1 MARVTVE
8 DCVTRVPNRF
18 ELVMVAAQR
27 GRNIGAGA
35 PLTLDR
41 DNDKNAV
48 VALREI
54 AEAKVDLKELEN
66 GLIRGLQTVV
76 EADEPE
82 GEEMDLLPISE
93 EVAEELGEARGE
105 ARADQVMSE
114 DELHFEDDAVAAQ
127 DISDDLDLELGSV
140 AGLQE
145 LRPARPDHQGYLPP
159 SAGKPGSRSASGT
172 GDAPG
177 GNRSERFVLHRAQA
191 VSQRGF
197 LLRHHL
203 QRIRYSRLDVHGDV
217 RYRPH
222 RRLDQPLD

>member
-18 ELVMVAAQR
+18 ELVMMAAQR

-82 GEEMDLLPISE
+82 GEEMDLLPITEELSE
-93 EVAEELGEARGE
+93 ELGE

-127 DISDDLDLELGSV
+127 DAGDDDIDGGVIDSDADSDIADSDSDIVGSADGDSADGDIVDSDLTADDEPRPDLDDSGE
-140 AGLQE
+140 
-145 LRPARPDHQGYLPP
+145 
-159 SAGKPGSRSASGT
+159 PG
-172 GDAPG
+172 P
-177 GNRSERFVLHRAQA
+177 F
-191 VSQRGF
+191 
-197 LLRHHL
+197 
-203 QRIRYSRLDVHGDV
+203 
-217 RYRPH
+217 
-222 RRLDQPLD
+222 

>member
-18 ELVMVAAQR
+18 ELVMLAAQR

-35 PLTLDR
+35 PLSLDR

-82 GEEMDLLPISE
+82 GEEMDLLPITEELSE
-93 EVAEELGEARGE
+93 ELGE

-127 DISDDLDLELGSV
+127 DAGDDDIDSGVIDSDEIESVADSDIVDSADGDIVDSDLAADDEPRPDLDDSGE
-140 AGLQE
+140 
-145 LRPARPDHQGYLPP
+145 
-159 SAGKPGSRSASGT
+159 PG
-172 GDAPG
+172 P
-177 GNRSERFVLHRAQA
+177 F
-191 VSQRGF
+191 
-197 LLRHHL
+197 
-203 QRIRYSRLDVHGDV
+203 
-217 RYRPH
+217 
-222 RRLDQPLD
+222 

>member
-1 MARVTVE
+1 
-8 DCVTRVPNRF
+8 
-18 ELVMVAAQR
+18 MVAAQR

-127 DISDDLDLELGSV
+127 DIADDLDLELGSV
-140 AGLQE
+140 DAADDDAAEDEEGE
-145 LRPARPDHQGYLPP
+145 DDEGGAAESDEGEE
-159 SAGKPGSRSASGT
+159 PG
-172 GDAPG
+172 P
-177 GNRSERFVLHRAQA
+177 F
-191 VSQRGF
+191 
-197 LLRHHL
+197 
-203 QRIRYSRLDVHGDV
+203 
-217 RYRPH
+217 
-222 RRLDQPLD
+222 

>member
-18 ELVMVAAQR
+18 ELVMLAAQR

-35 PLTLDR
+35 PLSLDR

-82 GEEMDLLPISE
+82 GEEMDLLPLSE
-93 EVAEELGEARGE
+93 ELSEELGAELSEERGE

-114 DELHFEDDAVAAQ
+114 DELHFEDDAVAAE
-127 DISDDLDLELGSV
+127 DVAEDLDVDVGGVDVEADEE
-140 AGLQE
+140 AG
-145 LRPARPDHQGYLPP
+145 PDVDD
-159 SAGKPGSRSASGT
+159 SEEPG
-172 GDAPG
+172 P
-177 GNRSERFVLHRAQA
+177 F
-191 VSQRGF
+191 
-197 LLRHHL
+197 
-203 QRIRYSRLDVHGDV
+203 
-217 RYRPH
+217 
-222 RRLDQPLD
+222 

>member
-18 ELVMVAAQR
+18 ELVMLAAQR

-35 PLTLDR
+35 PLSLDR

-82 GEEMDLLPISE
+82 GEEMDLLPLSE
-93 EVAEELGEARGE
+93 ELSEELGAELSEERGE

-114 DELHFEDDAVAAQ
+114 DELHFEDDAVAAE
-127 DISDDLDLELGSV
+127 DVAEDSDVDVGGVDVGGVDVEADEE
-140 AGLQE
+140 AG
-145 LRPARPDHQGYLPP
+145 PDVDD
-159 SAGKPGSRSASGT
+159 SEEPG
-172 GDAPG
+172 P
-177 GNRSERFVLHRAQA
+177 F
-191 VSQRGF
+191 
-197 LLRHHL
+197 
-203 QRIRYSRLDVHGDV
+203 
-217 RYRPH
+217 
-222 RRLDQPLD
+222 

>member
-18 ELVMVAAQR
+18 ELVMLAAQR

-35 PLTLDR
+35 PLALDR

-82 GEEMDLLPISE
+82 GEEMDLLPLSE
-93 EVAEELGEARGE
+93 ELSEELGEERGE
-105 ARADQVMSE
+105 ARADQVISE
-114 DELHFEDDAVAAQ
+114 DDLHFEDEAAAAQ
-127 DISDDLDLELGSV
+127 EVAEDLDLELGGV
-140 AGLQE
+140 EVDDDQE
-145 LRPARPDHQGYLPP
+145 GSADPDDGEE
-159 SAGKPGSRSASGT
+159 PG
-172 GDAPG
+172 P
-177 GNRSERFVLHRAQA
+177 F
-191 VSQRGF
+191 
-197 LLRHHL
+197 
-203 QRIRYSRLDVHGDV
+203 
-217 RYRPH
+217 
-222 RRLDQPLD
+222 

>member
-127 DISDDLDLELGSV
+127 DIADDLDLELGSV
-140 AGLQE
+140 DAAEDDEGE
-145 LRPARPDHQGYLPP
+145 DEEGGAAESDEGEE
-159 SAGKPGSRSASGT
+159 PG
-172 GDAPG
+172 P
-177 GNRSERFVLHRAQA
+177 F
-191 VSQRGF
+191 
-197 LLRHHL
+197 
-203 QRIRYSRLDVHGDV
+203 
-217 RYRPH
+217 
-222 RRLDQPLD
+222 

>member
-93 EVAEELGEARGE
+93 EVAEELGIERGE

-114 DELHFEDDAVAAQ
+114 DELHFEDDVAAAQ
-127 DISDDLDLELGSV
+127 DIADDLDLELGAVEVEDEADSE
-140 AGLQE
+140 ADSEGE
-145 LRPARPDHQGYLPP
+145 GEAEGEEGDGPDLDKGEE
-159 SAGKPGSRSASGT
+159 PG
-172 GDAPG
+172 P
-177 GNRSERFVLHRAQA
+177 F
-191 VSQRGF
+191 
-197 LLRHHL
+197 
-203 QRIRYSRLDVHGDV
+203 
-217 RYRPH
+217 
-222 RRLDQPLD
+222 

>member
-93 EVAEELGEARGE
+93 DVAEELGEDQGE

-127 DISDDLDLELGSV
+127 DIADDLELERGTVDAEEDGEGGAAESDGG
-140 AGLQE
+140 AEPGPFEPRLHNQ
-145 LRPARPDHQGYLPP
+145 APP
-159 SAGKPGSRSASGT
+159 
-172 GDAPG
+172 
-177 GNRSERFVLHRAQA
+177 
-191 VSQRGF
+191 
-197 LLRHHL
+197 
-203 QRIRYSRLDVHGDV
+203 
-217 RYRPH
+217 
-222 RRLDQPLD
+222 

>member
-18 ELVMVAAQR
+18 ELVMLAAQR

-35 PLTLDR
+35 PLSLDR

-82 GEEMDLLPISE
+82 GEEMDLLPLSE
-93 EVAEELGEARGE
+93 ELSEELGAELSEERGE

-114 DELHFEDDAVAAQ
+114 DELHFEDDAVAAE
-127 DISDDLDLELGSV
+127 DVAEDSDVDVGGVDVEADEE
-140 AGLQE
+140 AG
-145 LRPARPDHQGYLPP
+145 PDVDD
-159 SAGKPGSRSASGT
+159 SEEPG
-172 GDAPG
+172 P
-177 GNRSERFVLHRAQA
+177 F
-191 VSQRGF
+191 
-197 LLRHHL
+197 
-203 QRIRYSRLDVHGDV
+203 
-217 RYRPH
+217 
-222 RRLDQPLD
+222 

>member
-35 PLTLDR
+35 PLVVDR

-82 GEEMDLLPISE
+82 GEEIDLLP
-93 EVAEELGEARGE
+93 LGEDLRDERGE
-105 ARADQVMSE
+105 ARAVEEMSE
-114 DELHFEDDAVAAQ
+114 DELHFEDESTADEP
-127 DISDDLDLELGSV
+127 DDGE
-140 AGLQE
+140 AGI
-145 LRPARPDHQGYLPP
+145 
-159 SAGKPGSRSASGT
+159 GT
-172 GDAPG
+172 EGTEDEEP
-177 GNRSERFVLHRAQA
+177 ETF
-191 VSQRGF
+191 
-197 LLRHHL
+197 
-203 QRIRYSRLDVHGDV
+203 
-217 RYRPH
+217 
-222 RRLDQPLD
+222 

>member
-18 ELVMVAAQR
+18 ELVMLAAQR

-35 PLTLDR
+35 PLSLDR

-82 GEEMDLLPISE
+82 GEEMDLLPLSE
-93 EVAEELGEARGE
+93 ELSEELGAELSEERGE

-114 DELHFEDDAVAAQ
+114 DELHFEDDAVAAE
-127 DISDDLDLELGSV
+127 DVAEDSDVDVGGVDVGGVDVEADEK
-140 AGLQE
+140 AG
-145 LRPARPDHQGYLPP
+145 PDV
-159 SAGKPGSRSASGT
+159 
-172 GDAPG
+172 DD
-177 GNRSERFVLHRAQA
+177 SEEPEPF
-191 VSQRGF
+191 
-197 LLRHHL
+197 
-203 QRIRYSRLDVHGDV
+203 
-217 RYRPH
+217 
-222 RRLDQPLD
+222 

>member
-35 PLTLDR
+35 PLVVDR

-82 GEEMDLLPISE
+82 GEEIDLLP
-93 EVAEELGEARGE
+93 LGEDLRDERGE
-105 ARADQVMSE
+105 ARAVEEMSE
-114 DELHFEDDAVAAQ
+114 DELHFEDESTADEP
-127 DISDDLDLELGSV
+127 DDGE
-140 AGLQE
+140 AGI
-145 LRPARPDHQGYLPP
+145 
-159 SAGKPGSRSASGT
+159 GT
-172 GDAPG
+172 EDTEGTEDEEP
-177 GNRSERFVLHRAQA
+177 ETF
-191 VSQRGF
+191 
-197 LLRHHL
+197 
-203 QRIRYSRLDVHGDV
+203 
-217 RYRPH
+217 
-222 RRLDQPLD
+222 

>member
-127 DISDDLDLELGSV
+127 DLADDLDLELGAV
-140 AGLQE
+140 
-145 LRPARPDHQGYLPP
+145 
-159 SAGKPGSRSASGT
+159 
-172 GDAPG
+172 DAEEDEGEDEEG
-177 GNRSERFVLHRAQA
+177 GAA
-191 VSQRGF
+191 VSDEGEEPGPF
-197 LLRHHL
+197 
-203 QRIRYSRLDVHGDV
+203 
-217 RYRPH
+217 
-222 RRLDQPLD
+222 

>member
-18 ELVMVAAQR
+18 ELVMLAAQR

-35 PLTLDR
+35 PLALDR

-82 GEEMDLLPISE
+82 GEEMDLLPLSE
-93 EVAEELGEARGE
+93 ELAEELGEERGE
-105 ARADQVMSE
+105 ARADQVISE
-114 DELHFEDDAVAAQ
+114 DELHFEDDAAAAQ
-127 DISDDLDLELGSV
+127 EVAEDLDLELGGV
-140 AGLQE
+140 EVDDDQE
-145 LRPARPDHQGYLPP
+145 GSADPDDGEE
-159 SAGKPGSRSASGT
+159 PG
-172 GDAPG
+172 P
-177 GNRSERFVLHRAQA
+177 F
-191 VSQRGF
+191 
-197 LLRHHL
+197 
-203 QRIRYSRLDVHGDV
+203 
-217 RYRPH
+217 
-222 RRLDQPLD
+222 

>member
-82 GEEMDLLPISE
+82 GEEMDLLPVSE

-114 DELHFEDDAVAAQ
+114 DELHFEDDAAAAQ
-127 DISDDLDLELGSV
+127 DIADDLDLELGALDAEDEEGEV
-140 AGLQE
+140 EGE
-145 LRPARPDHQGYLPP
+145 
-159 SAGKPGSRSASGT
+159 
-172 GDAPG
+172 GDAPD
-177 GNRSERFVLHRAQA
+177 
-191 VSQRGF
+191 
-197 LLRHHL
+197 
-203 QRIRYSRLDVHGDV
+203 LDKGEE
-217 RYRPH
+217 PG
-222 RRLDQPLD
+222 PF

>member
-127 DISDDLDLELGSV
+127 DIADDLDLELGTVDAEEDEEGGAAESDE
-140 AGLQE
+140 GE
-145 LRPARPDHQGYLPP
+145 E
-159 SAGKPGSRSASGT
+159 PG
-172 GDAPG
+172 P
-177 GNRSERFVLHRAQA
+177 F
-191 VSQRGF
+191 
-197 LLRHHL
+197 
-203 QRIRYSRLDVHGDV
+203 
-217 RYRPH
+217 
-222 RRLDQPLD
+222 

>member
-82 GEEMDLLPISE
+82 GEEMDLLPVSE

-114 DELHFEDDAVAAQ
+114 DELHFEDDAAAAQ
-127 DISDDLDLELGSV
+127 DIADDLDLELG
-140 AGLQE
+140 ALDAEDEEGE
-145 LRPARPDHQGYLPP
+145 GE
-159 SAGKPGSRSASGT
+159 GE
-172 GDAPG
+172 GDAPD
-177 GNRSERFVLHRAQA
+177 
-191 VSQRGF
+191 
-197 LLRHHL
+197 
-203 QRIRYSRLDVHGDV
+203 LDKGEE
-217 RYRPH
+217 PG
-222 RRLDQPLD
+222 PF

>member
-82 GEEMDLLPISE
+82 GEEMDLLPVSE

-114 DELHFEDDAVAAQ
+114 DELHFEDDAAAAQ
-127 DISDDLDLELGSV
+127 DIADDLDLELG
-140 AGLQE
+140 ALDAEDEEGE
-145 LRPARPDHQGYLPP
+145 GDGDGPDLDKGEE
-159 SAGKPGSRSASGT
+159 PG
-172 GDAPG
+172 P
-177 GNRSERFVLHRAQA
+177 F
-191 VSQRGF
+191 
-197 LLRHHL
+197 
-203 QRIRYSRLDVHGDV
+203 
-217 RYRPH
+217 
-222 RRLDQPLD
+222 

>member
-18 ELVMVAAQR
+18 ELVMLAAQR

-54 AEAKVDLKELEN
+54 ADANVDLKELEN

-82 GEEMDLLPISE
+82 SDEIDLLP
-93 EVAEELGEARGE
+93 AEEEIAGVIGEDLSAERGE
-105 ARADQVMSE
+105 ARASEEMSE
-114 DELHFEDDAVAAQ
+114 DQLHFEDETGVVLAGEDDVASDGADDAEPAETGG
-127 DISDDLDLELGSV
+127 DDEGSADG
-140 AGLQE
+140 AGEEPETL
-145 LRPARPDHQGYLPP
+145 
-159 SAGKPGSRSASGT
+159 
-172 GDAPG
+172 
-177 GNRSERFVLHRAQA
+177 
-191 VSQRGF
+191 
-197 LLRHHL
+197 
-203 QRIRYSRLDVHGDV
+203 
-217 RYRPH
+217 
-222 RRLDQPLD
+222 

>member
-127 DISDDLDLELGSV
+127 DIADDLDLELGSV
-140 AGLQE
+140 DAADDDAAEDEEGE
-145 LRPARPDHQGYLPP
+145 DDEGGAAESDEGEE
-159 SAGKPGSRSASGT
+159 PG
-172 GDAPG
+172 P
-177 GNRSERFVLHRAQA
+177 F
-191 VSQRGF
+191 
-197 LLRHHL
+197 
-203 QRIRYSRLDVHGDV
+203 
-217 RYRPH
+217 
-222 RRLDQPLD
+222 

>member
-18 ELVMVAAQR
+18 ELVMLAAQR

-35 PLTLDR
+35 PLSLDR

-93 EVAEELGEARGE
+93 ELGEERGE

-114 DELHFEDDAVAAQ
+114 DDLHFEDDAAAAQ
-127 DISDDLDLELGSV
+127 EIADDIEDEDLGAADVEADEEGGPEL
-140 AGLQE
+140 
-145 LRPARPDHQGYLPP
+145 D
-159 SAGKPGSRSASGT
+159 
-172 GDAPG
+172 G
-177 GNRSERFVLHRAQA
+177 GEE
-191 VSQRGF
+191 
-197 LLRHHL
+197 
-203 QRIRYSRLDVHGDV
+203 
-217 RYRPH
+217 P
-222 RRLDQPLD
+222 QPF

>member
-18 ELVMVAAQR
+18 ELVMMAAQR

-82 GEEMDLLPISE
+82 GEEMDLLPITEELSE
-93 EVAEELGEARGE
+93 ELGE

-127 DISDDLDLELGSV
+127 DAGDDDIDSGVIDSDEIESVADSDIVDSADGDIVDSDLAADDEPRPDLDDSGE
-140 AGLQE
+140 
-145 LRPARPDHQGYLPP
+145 
-159 SAGKPGSRSASGT
+159 PG
-172 GDAPG
+172 P
-177 GNRSERFVLHRAQA
+177 F
-191 VSQRGF
+191 
-197 LLRHHL
+197 
-203 QRIRYSRLDVHGDV
+203 
-217 RYRPH
+217 
-222 RRLDQPLD
+222 

>member
-76 EADEPE
+76 EAEEPE

-127 DISDDLDLELGSV
+127 DIADDLDLELGTV
-140 AGLQE
+140 DAEEDEEGGAAE
-145 LRPARPDHQGYLPP
+145 PDEGEE
-159 SAGKPGSRSASGT
+159 PG
-172 GDAPG
+172 P
-177 GNRSERFVLHRAQA
+177 F
-191 VSQRGF
+191 
-197 LLRHHL
+197 
-203 QRIRYSRLDVHGDV
+203 
-217 RYRPH
+217 
-222 RRLDQPLD
+222 

>member
-18 ELVMVAAQR
+18 ELVMMAAQR

-82 GEEMDLLPISE
+82 GEEMDLLPITEELSE
-93 EVAEELGEARGE
+93 ELGE

-127 DISDDLDLELGSV
+127 DAGDDDIDSGVIDSDAIDGDVVDSSDSDVVSTDADSDIVDSDLAADEETGPDLD
-140 AGLQE
+140 
-145 LRPARPDHQGYLPP
+145 D
-159 SAGKPGSRSASGT
+159 SGE
-172 GDAPG
+172 P
-177 GNRSERFVLHRAQA
+177 EPF
-191 VSQRGF
+191 
-197 LLRHHL
+197 
-203 QRIRYSRLDVHGDV
+203 
-217 RYRPH
+217 
-222 RRLDQPLD
+222 

>member
-18 ELVMVAAQR
+18 ELVMLAAQR

-54 AEAKVDLKELEN
+54 AEAKVELKELEN

-82 GEEMDLLPISE
+82 GEEMDLLPLSD
-93 EVAEELGEARGE
+93 ELGDERGE
-105 ARADQVMSE
+105 ARADEVMSE
-114 DELHFEDDAVAAQ
+114 DELHFEDDAAAQ
-127 DISDDLDLELGSV
+127 EAAEDIDAEVGDVDAEADDEGGPDLDDSEEPG
-140 AGLQE
+140 
-145 LRPARPDHQGYLPP
+145 P
-159 SAGKPGSRSASGT
+159 S
-172 GDAPG
+172 
-177 GNRSERFVLHRAQA
+177 
-191 VSQRGF
+191 
-197 LLRHHL
+197 
-203 QRIRYSRLDVHGDV
+203 
-217 RYRPH
+217 
-222 RRLDQPLD
+222 

>member
-93 EVAEELGEARGE
+93 EVAEELGEQRGE
-105 ARADQVMSE
+105 ARADEVMSE
-114 DELHFEDDAVAAQ
+114 DELHFEDDVAAAQ
-127 DISDDLDLELGSV
+127 DIADDLDLELGGV
-140 AGLQE
+140 DAADEGEEDGGEEDGGEEGDGPE
-145 LRPARPDHQGYLPP
+145 LDKGEE
-159 SAGKPGSRSASGT
+159 PG
-172 GDAPG
+172 P
-177 GNRSERFVLHRAQA
+177 F
-191 VSQRGF
+191 
-197 LLRHHL
+197 
-203 QRIRYSRLDVHGDV
+203 
-217 RYRPH
+217 
-222 RRLDQPLD
+222 